1 MLLSQGWTLR
11 ALGVTDNQDVLAE
24 SPQFSITAGPAPT
37 GSASSSAFPSPSAT
51 ATFTS
56 SSIVSSGNSDISSSA
71 SGSSGF
77 SGATQGSTTMPQN
90 KSSNAGAIAGAVI
103 GALIALGVLVSLI
116 VFLVLRR
123 RRRTQA
129 TLMALSPFL
138 HAPPESTE
146 VEGRLVEAPQ
156 LRQVVRPESN
166 AVVSGTASPFTES
179 NSNKAELE
187 ETRDMV
193 ARLKAENA
201 RLNSLLRREEGSGLE
216 QPPSYDVASSS
227 S

>member
-37 GSASSSAFPSPSAT
+37 GSTSSSAFPSPSPT

-71 SGSSGF
+71 SGSSGL
-77 SGATQGSTTMPQN
+77 SGATQGSTTMLRS
-90 KSSNAGAIAGAVI
+90 KSSNTGAIAGPVI

-123 RRRTQA
+123 RRRTQT
-129 TLMALSPFL
+129 TLNALSPFL
-138 HAPPESTE
+138 HAPTEPTE

-156 LRQVVRPESN
+156 LRQVLRSGSN

-201 RLNSLLRREEGSGLE
+201 RLNNLLRREEGSVE